1 MFQRKITQF
10 ISEEKLKD
18 TVAYLDNVTVAGRN
32 QLEHDDNV
40 KAFLDAINRR
50 NFTLNETKT
59 VKSVFNINILGFVS
73 GSQTFCDATHLKKF
87 ARLCDAP
94 DSIPRFSLP
103 YCEITVTHNVQ
114 ITVLMKPRFW
124 IGLSSSI
131 VKLRSSKFVTQLVI
145 FHVFVKHTTECF
157 ILNIFFAN

>member
-1 MFQRKITQF
+1 MFGQYKKANKIEILLLNF
-10 ISEEKLKD
+10 
-18 TVAYLDNVTVAGRN
+18 
-32 QLEHDDNV
+32 
-40 KAFLDAINRR
+40 FL
-50 NFTLNETKT
+50 L
-59 VKSVFNINILGFVS
+59 LPLFVSFKPYNS
-73 GSQTFCDATHLKKF
+73 GSQTFCDATHLKKL

-103 YCEITVTHNVQ
+103 YCEINVTHNVQ

-124 IGLSSSI
+124 IGLLSSI
-131 VKLRSSKFVTQLVI
+131 VKLRSSKLVTQLVI